1 MPEGDTIHR
10 LAAHLAPRLEGRV
23 LEGGRLADDPTVDL
37 TGRRVERVEARGKHL
52 LVHLDG
58 EESLRSHLGMDGSW
72 HEYARGERWRLPEAQ
87 ASLVLAAGGRV
98 FVNFLAE
105 EVELLV
111 RGGAR
116 EARLGRRLGPDLA
129 ADAEVDLDAVVRRAR
144 ALLPARAPAVD
155 LLLDQRVAAGL
166 GNVYKSE
173 VLFLEGVAP
182 RTSLGELAD
191 ATLRRLYATGR
202 RLLRANLVPGPRTT
216 RGELAG
222 TGALWVYRRAG
233 RECLRC
239 GAAIR
244 TARLGRGRRSTY
256 WCPACQ
262 APDGGAGRSG
272 NRSAPA

>member
-10 LAAHLAPRLEGRV
+10 LAAYLAPRLEGRV

-37 TGRRVERVEARGKHL
+37 AGRRVEDVEARGKHL

-58 EESLRSHLGMDGSW
+58 DETLRSHLGMDGSW
-72 HEYARGERWRLPEAQ
+72 HEYAVGERWRLPEAL
-87 ASLVLAAGGRV
+87 ASVVLAAGGRV
-98 FVNFLAE
+98 FVNFQAE

-116 EARLGRRLGPDLA
+116 ERRLDRRLGPDLA
-129 ADAEVDLDAVVRRAR
+129 AEAEVDLDAILRRAR
-144 ALLPARAPAVD
+144 ALLPPHAPAVD

-173 VLFLEGVAP
+173 VLFLEGVGP
-182 RTSLGELAD
+182 TTPLGELD
-191 ATLRRLYATGR
+191 DGLLLRLFATGR
-202 RLLRANLVPGPRTT
+202 RLLRANLAPGPRTT

-239 GAAIR
+239 GEAVR
-244 TARLGRGRRSTY
+244 GARLGRGRRSTY
-256 WCPACQ
+256 WCPGCQ
-262 APDGGAGRSG
+262 VAG
-272 NRSAPA
+272 

>member
-10 LAAHLAPRLEGRV
+10 LAAYLAPRLEGRV

-37 TGRRVERVEARGKHL
+37 AGRQVERVEARGKHL
-52 LVHLDG
+52 LVQLDG
-58 EESLRSHLGMDGSW
+58 GETLRSHLGMDGSW
-72 HEYARGERWRLPEAQ
+72 HEYAVGERWRLSEAL
-87 ASLVLAAGGRV
+87 ASAVLVAGGRV
-98 FVNFLAE
+98 FVNFQAE
-105 EVELLV
+105 EIELLV

-116 EARLGRRLGPDLA
+116 ERRLERRLGPDLA
-129 ADAEVDLDAVVRRAR
+129 ADAEVDLEALPRRAR
-144 ALLPARAPAVD
+144 ALLPPHAPAVD

-173 VLFLEGVAP
+173 VLFLEGVSPTTTLA
-182 RTSLGELAD
+182 ELD
-191 ATLRRLYATGR
+191 DGTLVRLFATGR

-222 TGALWVYRRAG
+222 TGALWVYGRGG

-239 GAAIR
+239 GEEVR
-244 TARLGRGRRSTY
+244 TARLGRGRRSTC

-262 APDGGAGRSG
+262 APG
-272 NRSAPA
+272 